1 MFSNWEEGDVED
13 DGPESEWSAGS
24 GWSPEL
30 SLGSPEAWRGDSWA
44 DTDESWRGDAHLVD
58 WPVWDAGPEYFMWKR
73 LAEGEES

>member
-1 MFSNWEEGDVED
+1 MFSNWEEEED

-30 SLGSPEAWRGDSWA
+30 SLGDPEAWRGDHCA
-44 DTDESWRGDAHLVD
+44 ELHESWRGEAHLVD